1 LPTLTIVAGPNGSG
15 KTTLTK
21 WVREEFQ
28 DNPVLDPDAIAN
40 SLQTASTTEG
50 SAIEAGRK
58 VLSKAELLIAGDQS
72 FTVETTLSGHT
83 YLRMMTKAKLLGY
96 FIVLIYVATRDVE
109 INIERVRN
117 RVILG
122 GHNVSEEDQR
132 RRYPRS
138 LANAVK
144 AFAIADEGIVL
155 DNSAAFYKKLAV
167 KRVDGIQIYEPLPAW
182 AKFLRASV

>member
-1 LPTLTIVAGPNGSG
+1 MPILTVLAGPNGSG

-28 DNPVLDPDAIAN
+28 DNPVLDPDASAN
-40 SLQTASTTEG
+40 SLKATSVTMG
-50 SAIEAGRK
+50 SAIDAGRD
-58 VLSKAELLIAGDQS
+58 VLSKAERLIADIQS

-83 YLRMMTKAKLLGY
+83 YIRMMTKAKALGY
-96 FIVLIYVATRDVE
+96 LVVLIYVATTNVE

-122 GHNVSEEDQR
+122 GHDVPEEDQR
-132 RRYPRS
+132 RRFPRS

-144 AFAIADEGIVL
+144 AFAIADEAVIL
-155 DNSAAFYKKLAV
+155 DNSGSSYAKLAV
-167 KRVDGIQIYEPLPAW
+167 KRTTGVEVYEPIPEW
-182 AKFLRASV
+182 AAFLRTKV

>member
-28 DNPVLDPDAIAN
+28 DNAVLDPDAIAN
-40 SLQTASTTEG
+40 SLQTTGATKG
-50 SAIEAGRK
+50 SAIDAGRE
-58 VLSKAELLIAGDQS
+58 VLLKAEQLIADGQS
-72 FTVETTLSGHT
+72 LTVETTLSGHT

-96 FIVLIYVATRDVE
+96 FVVLIYIATKDVE

-122 GHNVSEEDQR
+122 GHDVPEEDQR

-138 LANAVK
+138 LGNAAK
-144 AFAIADEGIVL
+144 ALAIADEGVIL
-155 DNSAAFYKKLAV
+155 DNSSAFYVKLAV
-167 KRVDGIQIYEPLPAW
+167 KRADGIQIYDPLPAW
-182 AKFLRASV
+182 AEFVRK